1 MIDRDVKLSNVSIV
15 HGFMK
20 EVPRIKLYIY
30 IYLKIIYHYYLEEE
44 TSE

>member
-20 EVPRIKLYIY
+20 EVPSFIYIY
-30 IYLKIIYHYYLEEE
+30 ILK
-44 TSE
+44 

>member
-30 IYLKIIYHYYLEEE
+30 LKIIYHYYLEEE